1 MLEPQ
6 WEPLLRAI
14 VHTFKDPG
22 GPMIIGVA
30 DGPEIEKL
38 LFLSP
43 GRSPKQF
50 RESTNQPAL
59 LNAGISSDESLS
71 KGNRLSASKTNWL
84 LANGW
89 NRPQHP
95 FNLFFSISGDMGLG
109 LNELLSHCLESF
121 VNTFDLTGAE
131 SFSLNISAED
141 ARVFQESMLTFDSTR
156 GTWNIPGGKAKAAAP
171 AFSKS
176 KNSEDK
182 FPQSK
187 AKPSMEGVPTSI
199 PDHGFHVGSEVS
211 FSAKSSG
218 RVVTIEAIFVGE
230 KDGQARVEVPGSQ
243 KVPKGEYLVP
253 FSIVKNRS

>member
-1 MLEPQ
+1 
-6 WEPLLRAI
+6 
-14 VHTFKDPG
+14 
-22 GPMIIGVA
+22 MIIGVA

-71 KGNRLSASKTNWL
+71 KSSRLSVSKTNWL

-95 FNLFFSISGDMGLG
+95 FNLYFSISGGMGLG
-109 LNELLSHCLESF
+109 LNDLLSHCLESF
-121 VNTFDLTGAE
+121 VKTFDLTGAE
-131 SFSLNISAED
+131 SFSLSISAED
-141 ARVFQESMLTFDSTR
+141 ARIFQESMLSFDSAR
-156 GTWNIPGGKAKAAAP
+156 GTWSIPGGKTKVAAP

-176 KNSEDK
+176 KDSEEK

-187 AKPSMEGVPTSI
+187 AKLSKNSAKPSI
-199 PDHGFHVGSEVS
+199 PDHGFHVGSEIS

-218 RVVTIEAIFVGE
+218 KVVTIEAIFVGE

>member
-14 VHTFKDPG
+14 AHTFKDPG

-30 DGPEIEKL
+30 DGPDIEKL

-59 LNAGISSDESLS
+59 LNAGISSDDSLS
-71 KGNRLSASKTNWL
+71 KSSRLSASKTSWL

-95 FNLFFSISGDMGLG
+95 FNLYFSLSGDMGLG
-109 LNELLSHCLESF
+109 LNDLLSHCLESF

-131 SFSLNISAED
+131 SFTLNISAED
-141 ARVFQESMLTFDSTR
+141 ARVFQKSMLTLDTSR
-156 GTWNIPGGKAKAAAP
+156 GTGSIPGVKQGSGAPSAAK
-171 AFSKS
+171 SR
-176 KNSEDK
+176 NSEEK
-182 FPQSK
+182 LVSAK
-187 AKPSMEGVPTSI
+187 TKPSKDQARPSV
-199 PDHGFHVGSEVS
+199 PDHGFHVGSEIS

-218 RVVTIEAIFVGE
+218 KVVTIEAIFVGE